1 MNKMF
6 AFKSKNQIKAPA
18 LCVKPVHK
26 PCICREKLAARDKP
40 QTAPA
45 EYNFDEYLADRND
58 CKGCHVHVDLDIDCC
73 SQCVLSWIND
83 KDKRIACPKC
93 KEDMTYCD
101 LESEQK
107 AIKGDYICLCCG
119 FNIKQT
125 IGENQHPA
133 GGSEDANSLKLKL
146 PPGLIERK

>member
-1 MNKMF
+1 MNKLF
-6 AFKSKNQIKAPA
+6 AFKSKNELREPK

-26 PCICREKLAARDKP
+26 PCICREKLAARNKSKSG
-40 QTAPA
+40 PA
-45 EYNFDEYLADRND
+45 EHNFDEYLSNKSD
-58 CKGCHVHVDLDIDCC
+58 CEDCNEDIDFDSERCLHC
-73 SQCVLSWIND
+73 NHSWIHD
-83 KDKRIACPKC
+83 KDKRIACLKC

-125 IGENQHPA
+125 VGEN
-133 GGSEDANSLKLKL
+133 
-146 PPGLIERK
+146 